1 MLCLNLMIESSSES
15 SVPYQEQWE
24 ADSVRQTVDK
34 TPGKGKQSPYLL
46 SDGEDVGYSGRVP
59 DYQTLPF
66 PGKMAQLLVSYSLS
80 VCLLSSPLYWS
91 KRQVF
96 YPEKHLKLRFREGFS
111 FSSCL

>member
-1 MLCLNLMIESSSES
+1 MCKNFLSMLSLNLIIEMSSES

-24 ADSVRQTVDK
+24 ADSVRQTIDK

-66 PGKMAQLLVSYSLS
+66 PGKMTQCLVSHSLS
-80 VCLLSSPLYWS
+80 VCLLSSPLY
-91 KRQVF
+91 
-96 YPEKHLKLRFREGFS
+96 
-111 FSSCL
+111 